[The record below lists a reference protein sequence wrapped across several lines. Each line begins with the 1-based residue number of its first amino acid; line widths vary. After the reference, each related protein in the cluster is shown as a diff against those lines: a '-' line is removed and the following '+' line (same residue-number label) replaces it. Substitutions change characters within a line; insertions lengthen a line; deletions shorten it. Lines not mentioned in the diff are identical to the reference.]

1 MSQDEQDTAITVPVL
16 GELTYREIHAF
27 EDGVFAGRHDERS
40 HEYDKEA
47 HYWRMGWLVGEVYA
61 RLLGD

>member
-16 GELTYREIHAF
+16 GEVTYREIHAF

-40 HEYDKEA
+40 HEYAQQAAYYPND
-47 HYWRMGWLVGEVYA
+47 
-61 RLLGD
+61 